1 MPLAIVSIA
10 LGVLASY
17 SGIIIIPV
25 AGFGLGASSM
35 IRENRKEDKKSSV
48 YWVAGIGIF
57 INAISII
64 LMFISVYS

>member
-10 LGVLASY
+10 LGVLAFY

-35 IRENRKEDKKSSV
+35 IRENRKKDKKRSV

-57 INAISII
+57 INAIIII